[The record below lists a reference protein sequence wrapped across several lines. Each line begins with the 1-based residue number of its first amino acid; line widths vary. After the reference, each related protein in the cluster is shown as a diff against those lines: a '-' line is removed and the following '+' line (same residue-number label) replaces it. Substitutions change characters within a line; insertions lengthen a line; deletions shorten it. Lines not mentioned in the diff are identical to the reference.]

1 MTTLHLKVGELI
13 LGLRL
18 IDAHGKNGLALQEL
32 GHALKIQEKIRLTE
46 DEVKA
51 VGLITKVTTPE
62 GTELPKDYSGP
73 ILQNTQWK
81 DQTYEKTVELSD
93 DQIKFFRTVIEKVD
107 TEKKFTPEEGINAY
121 TLAQK
126 VLGLEDK

>member
-1 MTTLHLKVGELI
+1 MTTLQLNVGELI

-18 IDAHGKNGLALQEL
+18 IDAHGKNGLALSEL
-32 GHALKIQEKIRLTE
+32 GHALKIQEKVRLTE

-51 VGLITKVTTPE
+51 VGLTTAVTTPDGAE
-62 GTELPKDYSGP
+62 IPKDYSGP
-73 ILQNTQWK
+73 ILQNTKWT
-81 DQTYEKTVELSD
+81 DQKYEKTVELSD
-93 DQIKFFRTVIEKVD
+93 DQIKFFRTVIEKID

-126 VLGLEDK
+126 VLGLKAE